1 MKLPLSWLSEFVVLP
16 KNITVD
22 KIVAAFVKVG
32 FEVEG
37 VENPAESIKGPLVVG
52 KVLSIEELTG
62 HKKPIRYVG
71 LDCGEKKTRF
81 VICGATNFAEGD
93 YVGPQWHHCFARE
106 KSQGRGTCF
115 GCAWCK

>member
-52 KVLSIEELTG
+52 KVLAIEELTG
-62 HKKPIRYVG
+62 HKKPIRY
-71 LDCGEKKTRF
+71 LRCNQFCR
-81 VICGATNFAEGD
+81 
-93 YVGPQWHHCFARE
+93 R
-106 KSQGRGTCF
+106 
-115 GCAWCK
+115 